1 MASVTRN
8 FRCVISKGASKPAC
22 SSVLIFFFF
31 FFILFSARLFAI
43 AEEERG
49 ASKHSAS
56 REPFSAASRFYIPV
70 FLRWGR
76 GPRREI
82 WASLGEEGDGLL
94 RLFGDVLQS
103 CFKNWPS
110 GSGMQANP
118 CLPRARASDRV
129 CVRVCLWM
137 CAFVH
142 AYHEFAFLVVC
153 SPCAPRSG
161 EDDGALFGVC
171 IPRASLLFC
180 HVVCFA
186 FGNVRL
192 RLPPHRASLDSAL
205 VTFVFG
211 AAIALFVKPRV
222 WSGYESLCVR
232 LCANSSAAYAD
243 DFNDVR
249 TAP

>member
-1 MASVTRN
+1 MF
-8 FRCVISKGASKPAC
+8 FR
-22 SSVLIFFFF
+22 FDFF

-43 AEEERG
+43 AEKERG

-129 CVRVCLWM
+129 RVC
-137 CAFVH
+137 
-142 AYHEFAFLVVC
+142 VC
-153 SPCAPRSG
+153 
-161 EDDGALFGVC
+161 VC
-171 IPRASLLFC
+171 GCVPLCMRIMSLRF
-180 HVVCFA
+180 
-186 FGNVRL
+186 
-192 RLPPHRASLDSAL
+192 SSSAL
-205 VTFVFG
+205 RVRRV
-211 AAIALFVKPRV
+211 AAKTTGP
-222 WSGYESLCVR
+222 
-232 LCANSSAAYAD
+232 SSASAFPERLFYFVTSSALLSEM
-243 DFNDVR
+243 FVCVYLRTVR
-249 TAP
+249 RSILL